1 VNPNGPDDIRS
12 NLALVKV
19 GDGGMVSVF
28 SYQPTDVVID
38 LAGYVTADSS
48 ARGLFTP
55 VSPRRVDDSRS
66 PGALV
71 GRLGPGAT
79 ATLPFTSFVP
89 AEAAAV
95 FANVTATNTVAGG
108 FLTTFAAGSVA
119 GPASSVNWSGPDQH
133 RAALTGGGLGGG
145 AIGLFASSPTD
156 VVVDL
161 AGWFT

>member
-1 VNPNGPDDIRS
+1 
-12 NLALVKV
+12 
-19 GDGGMVSVF
+19 MSVF

-38 LAGYVTADSS
+38 IAGYVTAGSS
-48 ARGLFTP
+48 SHGLFTP
-55 VSPRRVDDSRS
+55 VSPLRVEDSRL

-71 GRLGPGAT
+71 GRLGAGET
-79 ATLPFTSFVP
+79 ATLPLSSFVP
-89 AEAAAV
+89 AEAIAQLT
-95 FANVTATNTVAGG
+95 NVTATNTVAGG
-108 FLTTFAAGSVA
+108 FLTTYAAGSSV

-133 RAALTGGGLGGG
+133 RAALTGGGLGAG